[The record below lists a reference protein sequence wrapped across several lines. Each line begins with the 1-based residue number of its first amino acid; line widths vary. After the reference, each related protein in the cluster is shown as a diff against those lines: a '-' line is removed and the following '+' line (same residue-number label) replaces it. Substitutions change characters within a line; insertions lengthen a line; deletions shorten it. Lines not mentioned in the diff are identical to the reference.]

1 MLQESLLNL
10 RQRVEALLRDKGYKE
25 ACIERYNHTW
35 DHLRVFMSKKGVT
48 LYTRELGESFLVARY
63 GKKSFEGLTHRQQEC
78 VRHIEVL
85 TQMLETGTVHRSRV
99 TPKKIVFTGPEG
111 ALFNQFLSAETEYKR
126 SSSVQRYEERLYNL
140 YTFLCE
146 KHIFLSDM
154 TPSVLMEYVSHLDY
168 VKSAPDRDNIML
180 QDFVSRE
187 ARFGVLLS

>member
-10 RQRVEALLRDKGYKE
+10 RQRVEALFRDKGYKE
-25 ACIERYNHTW
+25 ACIKRYNHTW

-140 YTFLCE
+140 YTFLCAFPGDDPRE
-146 KHIFLSDM
+146 FWQRAEERTSNTARLYDELGM
-154 TPSVLMEYVSHLDY
+154 AEYQAMEVF
-168 VKSAPDRDNIML
+168 VKL
-180 QDFVSRE
+180 Q
-187 ARFGVLLS
+187 